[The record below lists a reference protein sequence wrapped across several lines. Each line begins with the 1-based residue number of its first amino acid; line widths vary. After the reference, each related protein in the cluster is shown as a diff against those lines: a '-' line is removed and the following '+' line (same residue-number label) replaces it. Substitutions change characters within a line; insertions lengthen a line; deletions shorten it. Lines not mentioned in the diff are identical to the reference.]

1 MSSSQELPPGLIAEL
16 MAVPP
21 PNGKKLAYGTAG
33 FRDTAT
39 LLDSTFQRMGVLA
52 ALRSIA
58 CGGQVIGLMVTASHN
73 AVEDNGVKMIDP
85 AGSMLAIEWEGHA
98 ATLANARTE
107 EELKAILIALLAIA
121 APAFPSPS
129 TPTPPRPPARLNVTL
144 VNTAEEEN
152 TLYLNDKC
160 GAEFVQKGQQPPKGM
175 EDERDKGRRWASFD
189 GDADRL
195 VYHFY
200 DQEGKWHLLDG
211 DKMAVLAA
219 DFLMDALKESG
230 LPPPGDEGGQAGDWK
245 VAVVQTAY
253 ANGAST
259 RYLRDK
265 GIPVVFAKTGVK
277 YVHHEAEKYDI
288 GIYFEANGHGTVI
301 FGETMAKAILSH
313 KEKLE
318 KGVVSES
325 EVSKKEKIATTRLV
339 CAQQLINQAVGDAM
353 SDLLFVEAVLRL
365 KGWDIADWHKGL
377 YTDLPSKQLKLQVQ
391 DRTVMSCNKDETRA
405 MTPGGLQEALD
416 VLMASSAVA
425 PHGRVFVR
433 PSGTEDVVRVYA
445 EAATPEIAAQL
456 ALDASKIVYD
466 MAGGV
471 GVRPA

>member
-1 MSSSQELPPGLIAEL
+1 
-16 MAVPP
+16 
-21 PNGKKLAYGTAG
+21 
-33 FRDTAT
+33 
-39 LLDSTFQRMGVLA
+39 
-52 ALRSIA
+52 
-58 CGGQVIGLMVTASHN
+58 
-73 AVEDNGVKMIDP
+73 
-85 AGSMLAIEWEGHA
+85 
-98 ATLANARTE
+98 
-107 EELKAILIALLAIA
+107 
-121 APAFPSPS
+121 
-129 TPTPPRPPARLNVTL
+129 ARLNVTL

-175 EDERDKGRRWASFD
+175 EDER
-189 GDADRL
+189 
-195 VYHFY
+195 
-200 DQEGKWHLLDG
+200 GKWHLLDG

-277 YVHHEAEKYDI
+277 HVHHEAEKYDI

-365 KGWDIADWHKGL
+365 KGWDIADWHKRL

-433 PSGTEDVVRVYA
+433 PSGTEDVVRR
-445 EAATPEIAAQL
+445 QL
-456 ALDASKIVYD
+456 LQK
-466 MAGGV
+466 
-471 GVRPA
+471 